1 MQRQDADSGGEADL
15 FRARRDMRE
24 HKVGAG
30 EDAERRKVV
39 LADPCRME
47 PDLLGI
53 DCLVEDVG
61 DQLIGAAPVVDIM
74 VVAQCEIPELHHLS
88 PLPDRYGASLI
99 GRSAVPSPGS
109 N

>member
-1 MQRQDADSGGEADL
+1 
-15 FRARRDMRE
+15 
-24 HKVGAG
+24 
-30 EDAERRKVV
+30 
-39 LADPCRME
+39 ME

-53 DCLVEDVG
+53 DRLVEDIG

-99 GRSAVPSPGS
+99 GRSAVHPGRMSSARHYAAARSAPGS
-109 N
+109 TPACATACISPDGRARCNTTSPRSC

>member
-1 MQRQDADSGGEADL
+1 
-15 FRARRDMRE
+15 
-24 HKVGAG
+24 
-30 EDAERRKVV
+30 
-39 LADPCRME
+39 ME

-53 DCLVEDVG
+53 DRLVEDIG
-61 DQLIGAAPVVDIM
+61 DQLVGAAPVVDIM

-109 N
+109 NVQCPPLCRRQISAGSHPTFAPQRAFFRMGRRGV